1 METLPSKQDRP
12 VFLTILCIISF
23 VVLGFTIFKNIISFI
38 FGKFGS
44 SFYNL
49 IQNNLENSLNQINAT
64 NPAAASFVEKIFESI
79 LKLIDALPLLATM
92 TIVLSVVALAGV
104 IMMWSLLKN
113 GFYVYAGAK
122 IILIFVPMML
132 IGINFL
138 SMLMAM
144 TSLFVAAIFITLYAL
159 NLKAMK

>member
-23 VVLGFTIFKNIISFI
+23 VALGFTIFKNIISFI

>member
-104 IMMWSLLKN
+104 IMMWSLIKN

-122 IILIFVPMML
+122 IVLIFVPMML